1 MPTIITRLY
10 AAEEQALAAVDALKP
25 KFGANEINLVTAA
38 SGEDAKDL
46 IAKGGV
52 LEPHA
57 SAYAEKLKEGGAV
70 LTVKAALLFAKD
82 TIKKMEANG
91 PVDAGIDADRTVPAP
106 GWHNPAPFSSF
117 LGIATIEKFK
127 SDIVLSH
134 DPAPF
139 SDLLKIPVLSNMG
152 PMAKL
157 IDCPAPLSHALKL
170 PTVIQ
175 TRPFS
180 KLSNRKPKVTLV
192 RL

>member
-10 AAEEQALAAVDALKP
+10 AAEEQALAAVESLKP

-38 SGEDAKDL
+38 SGDDAKEL

-70 LTVKAALLFAKD
+70 VTVKAALFFARDALKHL
-82 TIKKMEANG
+82 EAND
-91 PVDAGIDADRTVPAP
+91 PVDAGIDADRTVPPP
-106 GWHNPAPFSSF
+106 GWHNPAPFSSM

-127 SDIVLSH
+127 SDIVLQH

-139 SDLLKIPVLSNMG
+139 SDLLKLPVLSNLP

-157 IDCPAPLSHALKL
+157 VNCPAPLSHALKL

-175 TRPFS
+175 MGPFS
-180 KLSNRKPKVTLV
+180 KLSDRKPKVTLV